1 MGSVVC
7 FSSVSFYW
15 SYFCFSRLRIMQF
28 NIWLNLLGIN
38 NIPLNYS
45 SRYGGISDPPP
56 QPYSTEELDVTFGRG
71 RYKNSGDI
79 FKKQLGLVASEYA
92 YSLGARNFSNLNL
105 TLILKTWA
113 T

>member
-71 RYKNSGDI
+71 SIKIVAI
-79 FKKQLGLVASEYA
+79 FLRNNLGL
-92 YSLGARNFSNLNL
+92 LHLNML
-105 TLILKTWA
+105 TVWVRETSV